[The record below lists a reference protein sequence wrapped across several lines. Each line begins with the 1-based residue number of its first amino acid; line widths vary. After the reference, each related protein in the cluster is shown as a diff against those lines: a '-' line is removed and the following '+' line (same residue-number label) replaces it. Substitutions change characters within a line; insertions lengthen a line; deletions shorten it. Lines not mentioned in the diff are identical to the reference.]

1 MKKVYTISLLLCFLI
16 GNINLSAQNK
26 SNKEQNPLNYPYYI
40 YGEQQI
46 TGPNSANLKNIIY
59 KGFASEVPAGSTLEG
74 KKNSEEKFIYT
85 FEDISLSQK

>member
-1 MKKVYTISLLLCFLI
+1 MKKVCTISLLLCFLI

-74 KKNSEEKFIYT
+74 KKTAKKNLFIRLKT
-85 FEDISLSQK
+85 FPLSQK